1 MQTERNAM
9 SGRLVGKVAIVTGGS
24 RGQGASHAR
33 AMLREGAKVALT
45 DVRVEQGEEL
55 AAELG
60 EAAMFIQHD
69 VSKAEDWDRVIA
81 ETEAAFGPV
90 SVLVNNAAIVFL
102 KEIEEMT
109 LEEYELVTVI
119 NQTSVFLGMKAVLA
133 SMRRASGGSIINISS
148 IAANKGIRGNLAYTA
163 AKAAMIGMGKVAAL
177 EFADD
182 NIRVNAILPG
192 MIRTPMVDDTPPE
205 RVAEFVKGIPA
216 NRLGAMQ
223 EVSNLV
229 IFLASDESS
238 YSTGAEFV
246 ADGGLLASR

>member
-1 MQTERNAM
+1 M
-9 SGRLVGKVAIVTGGS
+9 SGKLSGKVAIVTGGS

-33 AMLREGAKVALT
+33 AMVSEGAKVVLT
-45 DVRVEQGEEL
+45 DVRVEQGEAL

-60 EAAMFIQHD
+60 DAALFIQHD
-69 VSKAEDWDRVIA
+69 VAKAGDWERVVA
-81 ETEAAFGPV
+81 ATEAAFGPV
-90 SVLVNNAAIVFL
+90 NILVNNAAIVFL

-109 LEEYELVTVI
+109 VEEYELVIAI

-133 SMRRASGGSIINISS
+133 SMRRAAGGSIINISS
-148 IAANKGIRGNLAYTA
+148 IVANKGIRGNLAYTA
-163 AKAAMIGMGKVAAL
+163 AKAAIIGMGKVAAL
-177 EFADD
+177 EFAGD

-192 MIRTPMVDDTPPE
+192 MIRTPMVDDTAPE

-216 NRLGAMQ
+216 NRLGLMG

-229 IFLASDESS
+229 IYLASDASS

-246 ADGGLLASR
+246 VDGGLLASR